1 MNNLPRIA
9 ITGGIGSGK
18 SYVCKLLA
26 DRGIKVYDCDAA
38 AKRIMATD
46 TALQANLNAVV
57 GEEVF
62 IDGILQKPI
71 LAKFLL
77 VSEANK
83 QAINDVVHPAVAA
96 DFIASNY
103 QWLESAI
110 LFDAKFNERIN
121 FDYIV
126 CVIAPEDVR
135 IERIAQR
142 DGISHEQALQWIK
155 RQMPQEV
162 MEKKAD
168 FIIVNDG
175 TSDLSTAIKS
185 LLEAVSTL
193 GNKNK

>member
-26 DRGIKVYDCDAA
+26 DRGVKVYDCDAA

-77 VSEANK
+77 ASEANK
-83 QAINDVVHPAVAA
+83 QAVNDVVHPAVAA

-155 RQMPQEV
+155 HQMPQEV

-175 TSDLSTAIKS
+175 TSDLSAAIKS

-193 GNKNK
+193 SNKNK

>member
-26 DRGIKVYDCDAA
+26 DRGVKVYDCDAA

-71 LAKFLL
+71 LAKFILA
-77 VSEANK
+77 SEANK
-83 QAINDVVHPAVAA
+83 QAVNDVVHPAVAA

-103 QWLESAI
+103 KWLESAI

-135 IERIAQR
+135 IERIDQR
-142 DGISHEQALQWIK
+142 DGISHKQALQWIK
-155 RQMPQEV
+155 RQMPQEE
-162 MEKKAD
+162 MAQKSN
-168 FIIVNDG
+168 FIITNDG
-175 TSDLSTAIKS
+175 TSDLSVAIMS

-193 GNKNK
+193 GYKNK

>member
-26 DRGIKVYDCDAA
+26 DRGVKVYDCDAA

-77 VSEANK
+77 ASEANK
-83 QAINDVVHPAVAA
+83 QAVNDVVHPAVAA

-103 QWLESAI
+103 KWLESAI

-135 IERIAQR
+135 IERIVQR

-155 RQMPQEV
+155 RQMPQEE
-162 MEKKAD
+162 MAQKSN
-168 FIIVNDG
+168 FIIINDG
-175 TSDLSTAIKS
+175 TSDLSAAIMS

>member
-26 DRGIKVYDCDAA
+26 DRGVKVYDCDAA

-77 VSEANK
+77 ASEANK

-155 RQMPQEV
+155 RQMPQEE

-175 TSDLSTAIKS
+175 TSDLSAAIKS

>member
-9 ITGGIGSGK
+9 VTGGIGSGK

-77 VSEANK
+77 ASEANK

-96 DFIASNY
+96 DFIASNN

-155 RQMPQEV
+155 RQMPQEE

-168 FIIVNDG
+168 FIIVNDD
-175 TSDLSTAIKS
+175 TSDLSAAIKS

>member
-77 VSEANK
+77 ASEANK

-126 CVIAPEDVR
+126 CVVAPEDVR

-155 RQMPQEV
+155 RQMPQEE

-168 FIIVNDG
+168 FIIINDG
-175 TSDLSTAIKS
+175 TSDLSATIKS

>member
-26 DRGIKVYDCDAA
+26 DRGVKVYDCD
-38 AKRIMATD
+38 
-46 TALQANLNAVV
+46 V
-57 GEEVF
+57 
-62 IDGILQKPI
+62 
-71 LAKFLL
+71 
-77 VSEANK
+77 
-83 QAINDVVHPAVAA
+83 NDVVHPAVAA

-103 QWLESAI
+103 KWLESAI

-155 RQMPQEV
+155 RQMPQEE
-162 MEKKAD
+162 MAQKSN
-168 FIIVNDG
+168 FIIINDG
-175 TSDLSTAIKS
+175 TSDLSAAIMS

-193 GNKNK
+193 GYKNK

>member
-26 DRGIKVYDCDAA
+26 DRGVKVYDCDAA

-77 VSEANK
+77 ASEANK

-155 RQMPQEV
+155 RQMPQEE

-175 TSDLSTAIKS
+175 TSDLSAAIKS

-193 GNKNK
+193 SNKNK

>member
-77 VSEANK
+77 ASEANK

-155 RQMPQEV
+155 HQMPQEV

-193 GNKNK
+193 SNKNK

>member
-26 DRGIKVYDCDAA
+26 DRGVKVYDCDAA

-77 VSEANK
+77 ASEANK
-83 QAINDVVHPAVAA
+83 QAVNDVVHPAVAA

-103 QWLESAI
+103 KWLESAI

-135 IERIAQR
+135 IERIAKR

-155 RQMPQEV
+155 RQMPQEE
-162 MEKKAD
+162 MAQKSN
-168 FIIVNDG
+168 FIIINDG
-175 TSDLSTAIKS
+175 TSDLSATIIS
-185 LLEAVSTL
+185 LLETVSTL
-193 GNKNK
+193 GYKNK

>member
-77 VSEANK
+77 ASETNK

-155 RQMPQEV
+155 RQIPQEE
-162 MEKKAD
+162 MGKKAD

-175 TSDLSTAIKS
+175 TSDLSAAIKS

-193 GNKNK
+193 SNKNK

>member
-26 DRGIKVYDCDAA
+26 DRGVKVYDCDAA

-77 VSEANK
+77 ASEANK
-83 QAINDVVHPAVAA
+83 QAVNDVVHPAVAA

-103 QWLESAI
+103 KWLERAI

-135 IERIAQR
+135 IERIAKR

-155 RQMPQEV
+155 RQMPQEE
-162 MEKKAD
+162 MAQKSN
-168 FIIVNDG
+168 FIIINDG
-175 TSDLSTAIKS
+175 TSDLSAAIMS

-193 GNKNK
+193 GYKN

>member
-26 DRGIKVYDCDAA
+26 DRGVKVYDCDAA

-77 VSEANK
+77 ASEANK

-155 RQMPQEV
+155 RQMPQEE
-162 MEKKAD
+162 MEKMAD

-175 TSDLSTAIKS
+175 TSDLSAAIKS

>member
-26 DRGIKVYDCDAA
+26 DRGVKVYDCDAA

-77 VSEANK
+77 ASEANK
-83 QAINDVVHPAVAA
+83 QAVNDVVHPAVAA

-103 QWLESAI
+103 KCLESAI

-142 DGISHEQALQWIK
+142 DGISHKQALQWIK
-155 RQMPQEV
+155 RQMPQEE
-162 MEKKAD
+162 MAQKSN
-168 FIIVNDG
+168 FIITNDG
-175 TSDLSTAIKS
+175 TSDLSVAIMS

-193 GNKNK
+193 GYKNK

>member
-77 VSEANK
+77 ASETNK

-126 CVIAPEDVR
+126 CIIAPEDVR

-155 RQMPQEV
+155 RQMPQEE

-175 TSDLSTAIKS
+175 TSDLSASIMS

>member
-77 VSEANK
+77 ASEANK

-121 FDYIV
+121 FEYIV

-155 RQMPQEV
+155 RQMPQEE

-175 TSDLSTAIKS
+175 TSDLSAAIKS

>member
-77 VSEANK
+77 ASEANK

-155 RQMPQEV
+155 RQMPQEE

-175 TSDLSTAIKS
+175 TSDLSAAIKS

>member
-26 DRGIKVYDCDAA
+26 DRGVKVYDCDAA

-62 IDGILQKPI
+62 VDGILQKPI

-77 VSEANK
+77 ASEANK

-155 RQMPQEV
+155 RQMPQEE

-175 TSDLSTAIKS
+175 TSDLSATIKS

>member
-26 DRGIKVYDCDAA
+26 DRGVKVYDCDAA

-77 VSEANK
+77 ASEANK

-155 RQMPQEV
+155 RQMPQEE

-168 FIIVNDG
+168 LIIVNDG
-175 TSDLSTAIKS
+175 TSDLSAAIKS

>member
-77 VSEANK
+77 ASEANK

-155 RQMPQEV
+155 RQMPQEE

-175 TSDLSTAIKS
+175 TSDLSAAIKS

-193 GNKNK
+193 SNKNK

>member
-77 VSEANK
+77 ASEANK

-155 RQMPQEV
+155 HQMPQEV

-175 TSDLSTAIKS
+175 TSDLSAAIKS

-193 GNKNK
+193 SNKNK

>member
-26 DRGIKVYDCDAA
+26 DRGVKVYDCDAA

-57 GEEVF
+57 GEKVF

-77 VSEANK
+77 ASEANK
-83 QAINDVVHPAVAA
+83 QAVNDVVHPAVAA

-103 QWLESAI
+103 KWLESAI

-142 DGISHEQALQWIK
+142 DGISHKQALQWIK
-155 RQMPQEV
+155 RQMPQEE
-162 MEKKAD
+162 MAQKSN
-168 FIIVNDG
+168 FIITNDG
-175 TSDLSTAIKS
+175 TSDLSVAIMS
-185 LLEAVSTL
+185 LLDAVSTL
-193 GNKNK
+193 GYKNK

>member
-26 DRGIKVYDCDAA
+26 DRGVKVYDCDAA

-77 VSEANK
+77 ASEANK

-155 RQMPQEV
+155 RQMPQEE

-168 FIIVNDG
+168 FIIINDG
-175 TSDLSTAIKS
+175 TSNLSAAIKS

>member
-26 DRGIKVYDCDAA
+26 DRGVKVYDCDAA

-77 VSEANK
+77 ASEANK

-155 RQMPQEV
+155 RQMPQDE

-168 FIIVNDG
+168 FIIINDG
-175 TSDLSTAIKS
+175 TSNLSAAIKS

>member
-77 VSEANK
+77 ASEANK

-155 RQMPQEV
+155 RQMPQEE

>member
-26 DRGIKVYDCDAA
+26 DRGVKVYDCDAA

-77 VSEANK
+77 ASETNK

-126 CVIAPEDVR
+126 CIIAPEDVR

-155 RQMPQEV
+155 RQMPQEE

-175 TSDLSTAIKS
+175 TSDLSASIMS

>member
-26 DRGIKVYDCDAA
+26 DRGVKVYDCDAA

-77 VSEANK
+77 ASEANK

-155 RQMPQEV
+155 RQMPQEE

-175 TSDLSTAIKS
+175 TSDLSASIMS

>member
-57 GEEVF
+57 GEKVF

-77 VSEANK
+77 ASEANK

-155 RQMPQEV
+155 RQMPQEE

-175 TSDLSTAIKS
+175 TSDLSAAIKS

>member
-26 DRGIKVYDCDAA
+26 DRGVKVYDCDAA

-77 VSEANK
+77 ASEANK
-83 QAINDVVHPAVAA
+83 QAVNDVVHPAVAA

-103 QWLESAI
+103 TWLESAI

-135 IERIAQR
+135 IERIAKR

-155 RQMPQEV
+155 RQMPQEE
-162 MEKKAD
+162 MAQKSN
-168 FIIVNDG
+168 FIIINDG
-175 TSDLSTAIKS
+175 TSDLSAAIMS

-193 GNKNK
+193 GYKN

>member
-26 DRGIKVYDCDAA
+26 DRGVKVYDCDAA

-77 VSEANK
+77 ASEANK
-83 QAINDVVHPAVAA
+83 QAVNDVVHPAVAA

-103 QWLESAI
+103 NWLESAI

-142 DGISHEQALQWIK
+142 DGISHKQALQWIK
-155 RQMPQEV
+155 RQMPQEE
-162 MEKKAD
+162 MAQKSN
-168 FIIVNDG
+168 FIIINDG
-175 TSDLSTAIKS
+175 TSDFSAAIMS

-193 GNKNK
+193 GYKNK

>member
-77 VSEANK
+77 ASEANK

-155 RQMPQEV
+155 RQMPQEE

-175 TSDLSTAIKS
+175 TSNLSAAIKS

>member
-26 DRGIKVYDCDAA
+26 DRGVKVYDCDAA

-77 VSEANK
+77 ASEANK
-83 QAINDVVHPAVAA
+83 QAVNDVVHPAVAA

-103 QWLESAI
+103 KWLESAI

-126 CVIAPEDVR
+126 CVKAPEDVR

-142 DGISHEQALQWIK
+142 DGISHKQALQWIK
-155 RQMPQEV
+155 RQMPQEE
-162 MEKKAD
+162 MAQKSN
-168 FIIVNDG
+168 FIIINDG
-175 TSDLSTAIKS
+175 TSDLSAAIMS

-193 GNKNK
+193 GYKNK

>member
-62 IDGILQKPI
+62 VDGILQKPI

-77 VSEANK
+77 ASEANK

-155 RQMPQEV
+155 RQMPQEE

-175 TSDLSTAIKS
+175 TSDLSAAIKS

>member
-62 IDGILQKPI
+62 VDGILQKPI

-77 VSEANK
+77 ASEANK

-142 DGISHEQALQWIK
+142 DGISYEQALQWIK
-155 RQMPQEV
+155 RQMPQEE

-168 FIIVNDG
+168 FIIINDG
-175 TSDLSTAIKS
+175 TSDLSAAIKS

>member
-26 DRGIKVYDCDAA
+26 DRGVKVYDCDAA

-77 VSEANK
+77 ASEANK

-142 DGISHEQALQWIK
+142 DGISNEQALQWIK
-155 RQMPQEV
+155 RQMPQEE

-175 TSDLSTAIKS
+175 TSDLSATIKS

>member
-9 ITGGIGSGK
+9 VTGGIGSGK

-77 VSEANK
+77 ASEANK
-83 QAINDVVHPAVAA
+83 QAINDVVRPAVAA
-96 DFIASNY
+96 DFIASNS

-155 RQMPQEV
+155 RQMPQEE

-168 FIIVNDG
+168 FIIVNDD
-175 TSDLSTAIKS
+175 TSDLSAAIKS

>member
-26 DRGIKVYDCDAA
+26 DRGVKVYDCDAA

-77 VSEANK
+77 ASEANK
-83 QAINDVVHPAVAA
+83 Q
-96 DFIASNY
+96 
-103 QWLESAI
+103 L
-110 LFDAKFNERIN
+110 
-121 FDYIV
+121 
-126 CVIAPEDVR
+126 
-135 IERIAQR
+135 
-142 DGISHEQALQWIK
+142 
-155 RQMPQEV
+155 
-162 MEKKAD
+162 
-168 FIIVNDG
+168 
-175 TSDLSTAIKS
+175 
-185 LLEAVSTL
+185 
-193 GNKNK
+193 

>member
-26 DRGIKVYDCDAA
+26 DRGVKVYDCDAA

-77 VSEANK
+77 ASEANK
-83 QAINDVVHPAVAA
+83 QAVNDVVHPAVAA

-155 RQMPQEV
+155 HQMPQEV

-168 FIIVNDG
+168 FIIINDG
-175 TSDLSTAIKS
+175 TSDLSAAIMS

>member
-77 VSEANK
+77 ASEANK

-155 RQMPQEV
+155 RQMAQEE

-175 TSDLSTAIKS
+175 TSDLSAAIKS